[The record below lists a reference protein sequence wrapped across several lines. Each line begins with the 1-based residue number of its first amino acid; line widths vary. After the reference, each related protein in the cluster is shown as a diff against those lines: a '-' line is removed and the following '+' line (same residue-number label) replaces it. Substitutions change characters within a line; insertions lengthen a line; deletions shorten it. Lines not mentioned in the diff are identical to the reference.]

1 MTDHRKTKAFRF
13 FPTERYAPYAS
24 RPRETRGRLHPE
36 PESRTRSPF
45 QRDRDRI
52 IHCSA
57 FRRLKHKTQVF
68 VHHEGDYYRTRLTHS
83 IEVAQI
89 ARSICRVF
97 GLNEDLAE
105 ALSLAHDFG
114 HTPFGH
120 AGEDALDDAM
130 TPYGGFDHNAQSLR
144 VVTALEERYA
154 GFQGLNLT
162 WETLEGLA
170 KHNGPLLLAGQDPAA
185 LPVGIGDYVRTHDLE
200 LHTFAGAEAQI
211 AAIADD
217 IAYNNHDIDD
227 GIRAGL
233 FTLDDL
239 REIGFVRAVIEE
251 VEAAYP
257 GLDDTRRTHEVV
269 RRLIDV
275 MVHDIIEETV
285 RRLEDLKPAH
295 VSDIRGWDRPV
306 ASFSDAMAAHDREL
320 KSFLKRNMYRH
331 YKVNRMASKARRV
344 VRHLFDLYMAEPDC
358 LPTEW
363 YARAHRAD
371 ATTTETA
378 RVVADFIAG
387 MTDSYALLEHKR
399 LFDISTYE
407 L

>member
-1 MTDHRKTKAFRF
+1 MNRKSRPFRF
-13 FPTERYAPYAS
+13 VPTERYAPFATLAANS
-24 RPRETRGRLHPE
+24 RGRLFGE
-36 PESRTRSPF
+36 PESRSRSPF

-114 HTPFGH
+114 HTAFGH
-120 AGEDALDDAM
+120 AGEDALDEMMA
-130 TPYGGFDHNAQSLR
+130 PYGGFDHNAQSLR
-144 VVTALEERYA
+144 VVTVLEERYA
-154 GFQGLNLT
+154 SFPGLNLT

-170 KHNGPLLLAGQDPAA
+170 KHNGPLVRPGEATSK
-185 LPVGIGDYVRTHDLE
+185 LPVGIGDYVQTHDLE
-200 LHTFAGAEAQI
+200 LESYAGLEAQI

-233 FTLDDL
+233 FTINDL
-239 REIGFVRAVIEE
+239 RTVDLVRGVIEE
-251 VEAAYP
+251 VEDAHP
-257 GLDDTRRTHEVV
+257 GLDDTILTHEVV

-275 MVHDIIEETV
+275 MVQDIIDEMV
-285 RRLEDLKPAH
+285 RRLEDLEPA
-295 VSDIRGWDRPV
+295 SAEDIRGWDRPV
-306 ASFSDAMAAHDREL
+306 ASFSGGMGAQDRAL

-344 VRHLFDLYMAEPDC
+344 VRELFTLYLSEPDC

-363 YARAHRAD
+363 FAK
-371 ATTTETA
+371 TEGCDETGMA

-399 LFDISTYE
+399 LFDISIYE